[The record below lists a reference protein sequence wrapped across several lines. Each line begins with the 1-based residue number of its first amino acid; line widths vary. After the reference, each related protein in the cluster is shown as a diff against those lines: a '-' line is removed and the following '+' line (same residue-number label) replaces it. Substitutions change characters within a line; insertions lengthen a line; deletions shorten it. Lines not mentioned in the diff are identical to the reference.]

1 MTARISTYT
10 AHTYYITHM
19 EKAYVMRSDNLHLDL
34 NWNINCCVAVACL
47 PLWRSCCIAF
57 GGFLFIIEP
66 KRHTKAVLF
75 FISFGILECSTTA
88 CRAFNYAVDL
98 GTYVEIACLLTCLLN
113 ETFLRLVICTLW
125 LVFFYALETTL
136 PLVSFFHF
144 LLLCNM
150 SVCHAAE

>member
-1 MTARISTYT
+1 
-10 AHTYYITHM
+10 
-19 EKAYVMRSDNLHLDL
+19 MRSDNLHLDL

-66 KRHTKAVLF
+66 KRQTKAVLF

-98 GTYVEIACLLTCLLN
+98 GTYVEIACSLVERNIFAFGNMHSLVGV
-113 ETFLRLVICTLW
+113 FLCSGNDIATR
-125 LVFFYALETTL
+125 FFLSFSAFVHYVC
-136 PLVSFFHF
+136 VSCSGVSRRSTAH
-144 LLLCNM
+144 NH
-150 SVCHAAE
+150 SKSRQKKAIKTN